1 MAESKYSLA
10 ELVFSGLPLPLLM
23 ASCATANGPIWG
35 KPTASSAPFL
45 YPAVK
50 RNWEDRSPA
59 MWQNRDSVHFWQ
71 TLRGGSSSSVRCG
84 HALFDTTG
92 NRRSVWTS
100 CKVAMAA
107 LFKYPSAFDLFC
119 TLCKLK
125 TDPTM
130 ILVIREAAVF
140 VRTLLMRSSPE
151 IHSTGIDL
159 SAVAIRKPLW
169 RL

>member
-1 MAESKYSLA
+1 MW
-10 ELVFSGLPLPLLM
+10 FF
-23 ASCATANGPIWG
+23 W
-35 KPTASSAPFL
+35 ASSAVINGYLCHGQWSGLSKTNCILCTFSLPGREKKL
-45 YPAVK
+45 RANVGK
-50 RNWEDRSPA
+50 CEDRSRA

-71 TLRGGSSSSVRCG
+71 TLRGGGSSSVRCG

-119 TLCKLK
+119 RLCKLK

-130 ILVIREAAVF
+130 ILVIREAALSLSGHYSCA
-140 VRTLLMRSSPE
+140 LLQRS
-151 IHSTGIDL
+151 
-159 SAVAIRKPLW
+159 IRPASMYLLW
-169 RL
+169 P